1 MITGN
6 QARCLRTSP
15 LVFVLSSYLN
25 AIAYIVNAIAYIV
38 NAIAYIVNAIAYIVN
53 ATACIVN
60 AIACIVNPLF
70 FYLILSIV
78 SLKPE
83 RSQFMTL
90 VVCQV

>member
-25 AIAYIVNAIAYIV
+25 AIACIVNAIACIVNAIAYIV
-38 NAIAYIVNAIAYIVN
+38 NAIAYIVNAIA
-53 ATACIVN
+53 
-60 AIACIVNPLF
+60 CIVNPLF
-70 FYLILSIV
+70 FYLTLSIV

-83 RSQFMTL
+83 RSQFITL